1 LFWQEAFTDPTE
13 MGTPPPLLM
22 MRQLSMTQ
30 TNPATL
36 VTHLAGDRL
45 FSMVTGLVFGVFL
58 WTKAGHAE
66 DKPDFQSD
74 LTQFKPQDYQRP
86 FAPRAPWNLPL
97 QGIPHHPESGLW
109 AERLW
114 RLSTAA
120 RPGNF
125 NLGGFE
131 NYSYSVY
138 LADEATAFV
147 PGQGEASGLRQPARK
162 GSAVDAI
169 TKKTAA
175 DYKTQTGVD
184 AAIFAS
190 SPTAGATVIKG

>member
-1 LFWQEAFTDPTE
+1 
-13 MGTPPPLLM
+13 
-22 MRQLSMTQ
+22 LS
-30 TNPATL
+30 A
-36 VTHLAGDRL
+36 
-45 FSMVTGLVFGVFL
+45 
-58 WTKAGHAE
+58 
-66 DKPDFQSD
+66 
-74 LTQFKPQDYQRP
+74 
-86 FAPRAPWNLPL
+86 
-97 QGIPHHPESGLW
+97 
-109 AERLW
+109 
-114 RLSTAA
+114 AA

-147 PGQGEASGLRQPARK
+147 PGQGAASGLREPARK

>member
-1 LFWQEAFTDPTE
+1 
-13 MGTPPPLLM
+13 M

-36 VTHLAGDRL
+36 VTQSAGDRF
-45 FSMVTGLVFGVFL
+45 FSILAGLVLGAFL
-58 WTKAGHAE
+58 LTTVCHAE
-66 DKPDFQSD
+66 DAPDSQPDF
-74 LTQFKPQDYQRP
+74 TQFKPEDYQRP
-86 FAPRAPWNLPL
+86 YGPRAPWNVPL

-138 LADEATAFV
+138 WIYE
-147 PGQGEASGLRQPARK
+147 R
-162 GSAVDAI
+162 
-169 TKKTAA
+169 
-175 DYKTQTGVD
+175 
-184 AAIFAS
+184 
-190 SPTAGATVIKG
+190 